1 MPLRLN
7 VGVSKKLGMPE
18 YSSVGATCNLEVEL
32 DSGLLDDLEGFHER
46 ARDAYVACHQAVN
59 DELARLQGQTAPPAA
74 RAVANGNGNTNGN
87 GHRNGPHPRANGSQG
102 RADGERARPGK
113 SATPNQVKAILAI
126 ARRQRAD
133 LEGLLRDDFG
143 VGRPE
148 DLSLAEASKL
158 IDTLKAAAGA

>member
-32 DSGLLDDLEGFHER
+32 DLGTLDDLEGFHER

-59 DELARLQGQTAPPAA
+59 DELARLQGQTATAS
-74 RAVANGNGNTNGN
+74 VAHANGN
-87 GHRNGPHPRANGSQG
+87 GHRHGSGPPVNGASPR
-102 RADGERARPGK
+102 RPADDRNRPVK

-126 ARRQRAD
+126 ARCQRAD
-133 LEGLLRDDFG
+133 LESLLRDDFG

-148 DLSLAEASKL
+148 NLSLAEASKL
-158 IDTLKAAAGA
+158 IDTLKAAAGV